1 MKKYIA
7 FAFGICL
14 FTSCSDYLD
23 VTPKSQVDRDLLF
36 QTEEGF
42 MEALNGLYLRGSSG
56 DIYGNELTFGFLDVL
71 AQNYSSVDNGT
82 NFPYQQTL
90 LYNYKDENFVRRT
103 NAVWLGLYS
112 GIANC
117 NSLLDNI
124 DAREGLFTGKNY
136 ELIKGEAMALR
147 AFYHFDALRIFAPSY
162 VTGAGESGIPYVSR
176 FTNKVSPTL
185 TVSQAVDS
193 VIRDLNIAKDL
204 LRGADPI
211 VQDSYVVGYAF
222 DGDDGDVSPDDE
234 SNEETGTLFV
244 QNRRHRMNYYAVCGA
259 LARAYLFKGD
269 KGAALNNAREV
280 MESEKFPFVDLEI
293 FAHQDDEQRDHI
305 IYPELLFGWYIPT
318 MDDDLQSRFDNSS
331 QSMYTSVDALNTIY
345 EKASV
350 GGEDYRLRKWFKPES
365 NGATTRMMLTKYERE
380 DDNIHPLMAPA
391 IRLSEMYYIAA
402 ECVYDSDPFAAWDYF
417 NTIRKRR
424 GIGVTYEIP
433 GGSYD
438 ELIDNLLKEARKEF
452 FGEGQLFYM
461 YKRLNHSIK
470 GINGS
475 DVPASNDV
483 FVLPMPD
490 AEIELGQRG

>member
-7 FAFGICL
+7 IIFGICL

-23 VTPKSQVDRDLLF
+23 VKPKSQVDRDVLF

-42 MEALNGLYLRGSSG
+42 KEALNGLYLRGSSG

-71 AQNYSSVDNGT
+71 AQNYSAVDNGSS
-82 NFPYQQTL
+82 FPYQQTL
-90 LYNYKDENFVRRT
+90 LYNYDDKNFVNRT

-112 GIANC
+112 AIANC

-124 DAREGLFTGKNY
+124 DERKMLFTGENY

-162 VTGAGESGIPYVSR
+162 ATGAGESGIPYVSR
-176 FTNKVSPTL
+176 FTNKVSPRL

-193 VIRDLNIAKDL
+193 VIRDLNIAKEL
-204 LRGADPI
+204 LRGTDPI
-211 VQDSYVVGYAF
+211 VQDSYVVGYTF
-222 DGDDGDVSPDDE
+222 DGDDGDEAPDDE
-234 SNEETGTLFV
+234 SNEEAGALFT
-244 QNRRHRMNYYAVCGA
+244 QNRRHRMNYYAVCGS

-269 KGAALNNAREV
+269 KGAALDNAREV
-280 MESEKFPFVDLEI
+280 IQSEKFPFVDLEI
-293 FAHQDDEQRDHI
+293 FSHQDDEQRDHI

-318 MDDDLQSRFDNSS
+318 MEDDLQSRFDNSLR
-331 QSMYTSVDALNTIY
+331 SMYTNMDALNTIY
-345 EKASV
+345 EKATV
-350 GGEDYRLRKWFKPES
+350 GGEDYRLRKWFNSES
-365 NGATTRMMLTKYERE
+365 DGATTRMMLTKYERE
-380 DDNIHPLMAPA
+380 DNNIHPLMAPA

-402 ECVYDSDPFAAWDYF
+402 ECVYDYDPNAAWDYF

-433 GGSYD
+433 GGSYE

-461 YKRLNHSIK
+461 YKRLNHSII

-475 DVPASNDV
+475 NVPASNDV

-490 AEIELGQRG
+490 AEIELGQRD